1 MYTIYRRRKE
11 DHFSESVSIIILQSG
26 KSDGRRWSNWGHR
39 NVNPVESSR
48 LKCFAVNSEEQAV
61 SLQQLQNDNNISTII
76 GLTERRNWTPRRN

>member
-39 NVNPVESSR
+39 NVNSVESSR
-48 LKCFAVNSEEQAV
+48 LKYFAVNSEEQAV

-76 GLTERRNWTPRRN
+76 GLTERRN